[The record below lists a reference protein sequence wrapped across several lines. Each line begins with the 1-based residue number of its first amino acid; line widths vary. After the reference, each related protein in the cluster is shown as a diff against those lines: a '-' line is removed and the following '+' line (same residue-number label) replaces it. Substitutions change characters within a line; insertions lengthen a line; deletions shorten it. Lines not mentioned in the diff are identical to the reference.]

1 MALIGLP
8 LIIGSIVGGLASAVG
23 SMVGRVLVSLG
34 ITYVTY
40 YGVDSMLDWAR
51 NEVLAKLNG
60 LPADIVIV
68 LGLLQVPAI
77 VNMYFSAWIASFVLT
92 GLQAGAFT
100 KMVQRVPGAGS

>member
-8 LIIGSIVGGLASAVG
+8 LIIGSLVGGLASAVG
-23 SMVGRVLVSLG
+23 SLVGRVLISLG

-40 YGVDSMLDWAR
+40 NGVDTMLEWVRDEA
-51 NEVLAKLNG
+51 LSKLNG
-60 LPADIVIV
+60 LPADMVTV
-68 LGLLQVPAI
+68 MNLLQVSSI
-77 VNMYFSAWIASFVLT
+77 LNVYFSAWIASFVIT